1 MGRQVIFIKPI
12 PRYGLE
18 ETEKTIEKMEIIFDE
33 LKDFLIEI
41 RKDLISYSNNET

>member
-1 MGRQVIFIKPI
+1 MGKQVIFIKPI

-18 ETEKTIEKMEIIFDE
+18 ETEKTLERMEIILDG

-41 RKDLISYSNNET
+41 RKDLIGYSNNET